1 MSIPIVTLKNGIRV
15 GNFSSPHTFAF
26 NTGEVL
32 AACPPERANALM
44 LETEEVEVPSKCG
57 RWTDIQLSFKMSE
70 MVLEALKDLDI
81 SDFDIMIVPLPVRK
95 ALDAYLAKRGW
106 YNTRYIEL
114 VSDKC
119 RVCLS
124 ADRVTKTIFSD
135 RFCL

>member
-15 GNFSSPHTFAF
+15 GNFSSPHTFTF

-32 AACPPERANALM
+32 AACSSERANALM
-44 LETEEVEVPSKCG
+44 LETEEVEVPSECG

-70 MVLEALKDLDI
+70 TVLEALKDLDI
-81 SDFDIMIVPLPVRK
+81 SDFDIMIVPLPVLK

-135 RFCL
+135 RFCP